1 MKKMVNGTN
10 VELIKNWISAME
22 QDIKD
27 NKFYCIHDRDDRL
40 VTPLN
45 KARLFVMYNIF
56 HISSNNYSEGSWN
69 GTTSWKGSVKDHE
82 KEVIAYFE
90 TMKELLEINKK

>member
-1 MKKMVNGTN
+1 MVNGTS

-22 QDIKD
+22 EDIK
-27 NKFYCIHDRDDRL
+27 NNEFYCIKHRDDRY

-56 HISSNNYSEGSWN
+56 HISSNNYSEGSWK
-69 GTTSWKGSVKDHE
+69 GTTSWKGSEKDHE
-82 KEVIAYFE
+82 KEVLAYFE
-90 TMKELLEINKK
+90 TMKKLLGIN